1 MVCYQ
6 VSLEERLEAHPR
18 LRERIEE
25 ILDTV
30 EAEAGEL
37 DRADVA
43 EQRTSEELRCLGQ
56 EVLHEWGCSKE
67 EQKVQALGWRP
78 RPVKYQGKK
87 S

>member
-1 MVCYQ
+1 MVCYK
-6 VSLEERLEAHPR
+6 VSLEERLKAHPR

-25 ILDTV
+25 ILHIV
-30 EAEAGEL
+30 EAKAGEL
-37 DRADVA
+37 DQADVA
-43 EQRTSEELRCLGQ
+43 EQRTIEELRRLGQ
-56 EVLHEWGCSKE
+56 EVLHEWGRSKE